1 MFNFSLKFLNQ
12 VKQEFSKISW
22 TNKKQATNITL
33 MVFVMIIITALYF
46 FALDWVLSH
55 IVAFLIKLGS

>member
-1 MFNFSLKFLNQ
+1 MFSFSLKFLNQ
-12 VKQEFSKISW
+12 VRQEFSKISW
-22 TNKKQATNITL
+22 TNRKQATNITL

-46 FALDWVLSH
+46 FALDWILSH